1 MSYFG
6 KKTIVVAQ
14 ESSYGTNRVYMKL
27 IMIVGIMV
35 LMMIDIMMIHDWWF
49 IIMVTIM
56 WLIMI
61 IRTMSINGNA
71 DDDEYEDKD
80 DANDD
85 NFV

>member
-35 LMMIDIMMIHDWWF
+35 LMMIDIMMIHD
-49 IIMVTIM
+49 
-56 WLIMI
+56 
-61 IRTMSINGNA
+61 
-71 DDDEYEDKD
+71 
-80 DANDD
+80 
-85 NFV
+85 